1 MTDKQLKTL
10 VILFKTEKNLRKQ
23 IKISLENTG
32 LTVNEFAAL
41 EALYNKGKISVNQL
55 ISYVLIPNSSMT
67 YVIESLKKK
76 GYIEQCPLEDD
87 NRVKLIS
94 ISERGQNIFT
104 KAYDVHYTYM
114 RQKFDVLSVEEEK
127 TLQTLLKKLGRN
139 LEGGQ

>member
-76 GYIEQCPLEDD
+76 GYIEQCLLEDD

>member
-94 ISERGQNIFT
+94 ISEKGQNIFT
-104 KAYDVHYTYM
+104 KAYDAHYTYM